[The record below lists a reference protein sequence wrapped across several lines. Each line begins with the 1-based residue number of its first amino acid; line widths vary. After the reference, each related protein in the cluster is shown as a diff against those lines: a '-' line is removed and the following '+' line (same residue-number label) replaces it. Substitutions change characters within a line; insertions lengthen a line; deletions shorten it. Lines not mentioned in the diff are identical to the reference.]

1 MEVRSPGPSTVV
13 LSTIPH
19 TRSLL
24 SLMHDTVVEFGEFGV
39 VPAFGG
45 ADKISCDTLQAVDV
59 VASASG
65 TCIQTVGCVL
75 ITAVHAA
82 VAVMIHRAV
91 AYVVAVHQ
99 IHNLR
104 HCFGVVGGIAVD
116 FDVEYMSPPV
126 RGWYGAS
133 ISALCLGEHL

>member
-13 LSTIPH
+13 PSTIPH

-75 ITAVHAA
+75 ITAVHTA

-91 AYVVAVHQ
+91 A
-99 IHNLR
+99 
-104 HCFGVVGGIAVD
+104 
-116 FDVEYMSPPV
+116 
-126 RGWYGAS
+126 
-133 ISALCLGEHL
+133 